1 MSDETQ
7 KTVFDVLI
15 KKHLELPH
23 RETIVGINT
32 LQTKPFDNQKME
44 NMSNETQQSAVDY
57 YIDATMALEV
67 SRGLNNM
74 NIKEYIARKKIII
87 DKAKEMEKE
96 QMKIT
101 EDTSDG
107 YHTFK
112 DLYAIR
118 KSYNVALFNGWA
130 KQHYTLDPCGREIG
144 YGCIKDWS
152 NFNKTFDKINGHL
165 PKHLVHKSR
174 RHNDGEYPFGKD
186 NWFIVSAILPTG
198 QISNHYPMEDWDLFM
213 IPETEK
219 ALFEFDGHTS
229 QDVIERLL
237 KLELGKE
244 SILTYN
250 ILYVGSNQD

>member
-1 MSDETQ
+1 MNNDKQ
-7 KTVFDVLI
+7 
-15 KKHLELPH
+15 
-23 RETIVGINT
+23 
-32 LQTKPFDNQKME
+32 QT
-44 NMSNETQQSAVDY
+44 AVDWQFEQ
-57 YIDATMALEV
+57 LFNSFEKF
-67 SRGLNNM
+67 NN
-74 NIKEYIARKKIII
+74 KEYTFDEFLSSNLKIREQ
-87 DKAKEMEKE
+87 AKEMEKE

-130 KQHYTLDPCGREIG
+130 KQHYTLDPYGREIG

-152 NFNKTFDKINGHL
+152 NFNKTFDKINWHL

-186 NWFIVSAILPTG
+186 NWFIVSAVLPTG

-237 KLELGKE
+237 KLELGK
-244 SILTYN
+244 
-250 ILYVGSNQD
+250 